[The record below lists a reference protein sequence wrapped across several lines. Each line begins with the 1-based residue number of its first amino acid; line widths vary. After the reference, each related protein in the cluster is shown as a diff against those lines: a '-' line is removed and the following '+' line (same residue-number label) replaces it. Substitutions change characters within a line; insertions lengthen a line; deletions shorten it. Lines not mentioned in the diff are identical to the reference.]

1 MAKSFYC
8 ARTHHSVQCPPR
20 SLSSLSPTT
29 AKSNSQ
35 SLSEAPGSPNTCSA
49 ATAHSASNGQSC
61 QAAVPSLSPRH
72 STSGAEKPPKCEDLQ
87 GRDAAVLEC
96 CSACPVPLLWVKAC
110 VPAPRA
116 TSTREESPGTLDT
129 TRPTP
134 RPGVH
139 AAPNSSTQVALP
151 QRAGWG
157 QRKDL
162 SGGPPGQGSWLG
174 EGPAAVPML
183 PLCNTDAGSLQ

>member
-72 STSGAEKPPKCEDLQ
+72 STSGAEKPSKCEDLQ

-129 TRPTP
+129 TRPAP
-134 RPGVH
+134 RRVCTQH
-139 AAPNSSTQVALP
+139 LTAPHRWHFHREL
-151 QRAGWG
+151 AGARG
-157 QRKDL
+157 R
-162 SGGPPGQGSWLG
+162 
-174 EGPAAVPML
+174 
-183 PLCNTDAGSLQ
+183 T